1 MYFLNKKKKYYKLEQ
16 GTNKKINGY
25 MIVTYLWGYCPGM
38 TGDTGNCSLIDPT
51 PGLLTSELSY
61 WIVCDPTIILTSHVI
76 LLQVF

>member
-1 MYFLNKKKKYYKLEQ
+1 
-16 GTNKKINGY
+16 

-51 PGLLTSELSY
+51 PGLLTPELSY